1 MIGKEISGYKIV
13 DTLGKGGMGEV
24 YLAIKEKIDRKVAI
38 KYLSPEFSNSKET
51 SQRFLNEAKVLSG
64 LSHNNIVGLI
74 DFDEDDNGM
83 YYIMEYV
90 KGESLY
96 DIIYGFDF
104 KKINTNRKINII
116 KQTLNAFSYMHS
128 KNIIHRDVTIGN
140 IMISEEGIV
149 KILDFGISKDK
160 SDDLNKTKAGSNFG
174 TPYYKS
180 PEQIKGKTD
189 LRSDIYSIGICFY
202 ELMTGHCPNK
212 EIQNEFEIYEKIINE
227 PLKPITQFENSKFE
241 NGIWKIIQK
250 ATSKDPNDRFQNCD
264 EMIKALDSIENNTPP
279 KTILT
284 KNDEE
289 PMSYNNKSKNKK
301 DYSTIIAILLG
312 AIFICSTLYLIK
324 SFDSE
329 EESNSNTDEEV
340 EIVEN
345 KKKTRTV
352 NSKIATTIKPD
363 QVVKNFLDALN
374 DGEFKK
380 AYRMQKI
387 KRLGDENHF
396 CSKKGYGG
404 TEEVNV
410 SSISLISKSSSIS
423 KVIANYITLDPN
435 NSNWELERE
444 FTLTMI
450 NGNWVIT
457 DLKNINANSF

>member
-1 MIGKEISGYKIV
+1 
-13 DTLGKGGMGEV
+13 
-24 YLAIKEKIDRKVAI
+24 
-38 KYLSPEFSNSKET
+38 
-51 SQRFLNEAKVLSG
+51 
-64 LSHNNIVGLI
+64 
-74 DFDEDDNGM
+74 
-83 YYIMEYV
+83 
-90 KGESLY
+90 
-96 DIIYGFDF
+96 
-104 KKINTNRKINII
+104 
-116 KQTLNAFSYMHS
+116 
-128 KNIIHRDVTIGN
+128 
-140 IMISEEGIV
+140 MISEEGIV

-180 PEQIKGKTD
+180 PEQIKGNTD

-212 EIQNEFEIYEKIINE
+212 EIENEFEIYEKIINE
-227 PLKPITQFENSKFE
+227 SLKPITQFENSQFE
-241 NGIWKIIQK
+241 NAIWKVIQK

-264 EMIKALDSIENNTPP
+264 EMIKALDTFESNTPP

-289 PMSYNNKSKNKK
+289 PMSYDNKPKNKK
-301 DYSTIIAILLG
+301 DYSTIIAILIG

-324 SFDSE
+324 SFDNDP
-329 EESNSNTDEEV
+329 ESNSNTDEEV

-345 KKKTRTV
+345 KKKTSSA
-352 NSKIATTIKPD
+352 NNKIVTKNKPD
-363 QVVKNFLDALN
+363 QVVKNFLNALN
-374 DGEFKK
+374 NGEFKK

-410 SSISLISKSSSIS
+410 SSISLVSQSSSIS
-423 KVIANYITLDPN
+423 KVKANYITLDPN

-444 FTLTMI
+444 FTLKLI
-450 NGNWVIT
+450 NGDWIIT